1 MGPVELI
8 HLLLRCHY
16 YLLSLGVLSSI
27 PQEGVLRGK
36 EKIKNT
42 PTTKIQYTKEEMQQ
56 VENMEKY
63 LTSLVIKEMQIKT
76 MGYF

>member
-1 MGPVELI
+1 M
-8 HLLLRCHY
+8 
-16 YLLSLGVLSSI
+16 LSSA

-36 EKIKNT
+36 EKIKNI
-42 PTTKIQYTKEEMQQ
+42 PTTKIRFTKEEMQQ

-63 LTSLVIKEMQIKT
+63 STSLVIKEMQIKT